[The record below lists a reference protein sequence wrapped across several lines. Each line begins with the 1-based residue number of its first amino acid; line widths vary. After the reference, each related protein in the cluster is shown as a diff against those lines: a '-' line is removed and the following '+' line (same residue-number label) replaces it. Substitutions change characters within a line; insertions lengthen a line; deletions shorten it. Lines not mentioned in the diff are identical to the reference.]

1 MFLLRRR
8 ASVGESCTGASIAHL
23 SVFTRVSPCS
33 ISGEVPQG
41 GMLALMGPSGCGKS
55 SLLNV
60 LSARFNGEVSGQAL
74 FNGKGLTRGL
84 KRRLGYVLQEDILAS
99 QLTVRETLQYTARL
113 RLPTAEMSTEEKLAQ
128 ACAHAIV
135 PPLMTFR
142 LGEQRHRCR
151 V

>member
-1 MFLLRRR
+1 
-8 ASVGESCTGASIAHL
+8 
-23 SVFTRVSPCS
+23 
-33 ISGEVPQG
+33 
-41 GMLALMGPSGCGKS
+41 MLALMGSSGCGKS

-60 LSARFNGEVSGQAL
+60 LSARFNGEVSGQSL

-135 PPLMTFR
+135 PPLTFR
-142 LGEQRHRCR
+142 RGEQRHCCR